1 MEPDLCMIFGFVKLV
16 RTPVFPL
23 FLEGKSRVSLRGGK
37 APSEKPRFTNLG
49 LGIGLGLRAGL
60 IG

>member
-1 MEPDLCMIFGFVKLV
+1 MIFGFVKLA
-16 RTPVFPL
+16 RTPVFPESL
-23 FLEGKSRVSLRGGK
+23 FFEGKSRVSLRGGK